1 MFISMHVITSTIH
14 IRLSKS
20 LCSESLPP
28 LLASF
33 LSLFERRPPLPLRL
47 FPHDLTADFAPLSM
61 GLLHDEAGSKH
72 IIRFLDAKFIELLLC
87 ERECLSTGLQ
97 EHFLQH
103 ELPLLIHLRHGFYVK
118 ACRLSTLP
126 YTSHATCKGKTES
139 RQAGCESC
147 VVGHFVS
154 VVIVLNRQCIPSTS
168 VKNQLY
174 ETPCSNP
181 SSRSERS
188 NYSISLYECCWRE
201 E

>member
-72 IIRFLDAKFIELLLC
+72 IIRFLDAEFIELLLC
-87 ERECLSTGLQ
+87 ERECLSAGLR
-97 EHFLQH
+97 EHFLQY
-103 ELPLLIHLRHGFYVK
+103 ELPLLIRQHHGFEVLAGLLVLLHNAK
-118 ACRLSTLP
+118 GCRVLGGILAERRDLASTP
-126 YTSHATCKGKTES
+126 FS
-139 RQAGCESC
+139 
-147 VVGHFVS
+147 
-154 VVIVLNRQCIPSTS
+154 P
-168 VKNQLY
+168 
-174 ETPCSNP
+174 
-181 SSRSERS
+181 
-188 NYSISLYECCWRE
+188 
-201 E
+201 